1 MSRDALVVG
10 INTYERITSLKSPS
24 EDAEAIAQ
32 ILTQYGE
39 FNVTRLPGVKKEGAI
54 RVGQQTKLTLVELQK
69 ALVQLFK
76 PESDRIP
83 ETALFFFSGH
93 GKRQTLGIQEG
104 FLATSDVDPNK
115 GFYGLSLQWLR
126 RLLEE
131 SPVKQQII
139 WLDCC
144 YSGELLNFA
153 EADPG
158 ERGKGRDRCFIAASR
173 EFEVAYEDVGEA
185 HGVLTKALLQGLD
198 PRQYSGGWVTNYTLV
213 DVLNRQLQAA
223 TQRPIFTNFGEPINL
238 TCEKRPLTQKRSE
251 NTTSICPYKGLAY
264 FDCNEEDPKYFY
276 GREKLTDKLL
286 DHVRQSNF
294 LAIVGASGSGKS
306 SVLRAGLIYQLQQG
320 RKLSGSDQWQ
330 IYIVRPGEHPLQS
343 LALAFVDANL
353 SPVERAKQLEDAE
366 DLIKQGATGLRRLA
380 QASPSRLVL
389 VIDQFEEVFTLCKGT
404 QQQEEE
410 RRRFFECLLG
420 ALSQTATNVETGNGA
435 SLQIIIAMRADFF
448 GKCLEQDY
456 SGLAQQIQE
465 NLVTV
470 TPMTP
475 EELRQAIVAPAKKV
489 ELEVEP
495 ELVEEM
501 LADVANAPGILP
513 LLEYTLTELWKQ
525 RSDNCLHLKTYA
537 QLGRVMGTLKKRATD
552 VYESFSEVQK
562 EAVRH
567 IFLSLTQLGNETED
581 TRKRV
586 LKSDLV
592 NERYPEVLIDEVV
605 QRLADEKLI
614 VTSEMVEKG
623 GTSGRVAVV
632 DVAHE
637 ALIRHWDILRKWV
650 DENRE
655 QLIQERKIEVA
666 LGLDENSFLE
676 VSTLWQVNKILKWAT
691 EWQFNEKSKD
701 YLIRGKILKDAED
714 FLRNHPKSF
723 ELPILAK
730 VFIQLSLRQKRNN
743 RLKLIGLGLIVPL
756 GLAVFVGVV
765 AVQQIRI
772 LTLWQTVDAAKEQ
785 KVSPRRNQA
794 LQELV
799 KAGISLA
806 RINLSGANLSGADLS
821 FADLSS
827 AKLSSAKL
835 NDAGLIGADLNG
847 ADLMGADL
855 RSANLNGADLSGA
868 NLSGAYLKGAY
879 LKGAYLKGAYLSRAD
894 LSRAD
899 LSCFSINKKLY
910 CTNLSGAKNLSPE
923 QVKSAKDWQQAQYD
937 EDFHKKLGLK

>member
-10 INTYERITSLKSPS
+10 INNYEKITSLKSPS

-32 ILTQYGE
+32 ILTEYGE
-39 FNVTRLPGVKKEGAI
+39 FNVTRLPAVKKEGAI

-76 PESDRIP
+76 PEGDRIP

-93 GKRQTLGIQEG
+93 GKRTTLGIQEG

-115 GFYGLSLQWLR
+115 GFYGISLQWLR

-131 SPVKQQII
+131 SPIKQQIV

-173 EFEVAYEDVGEA
+173 EFEVAYEDVSEA
-185 HGVLTKALLQGLD
+185 HGVLTKALLQGLE
-198 PRQYSGGWVTNYTLV
+198 PRQYAGGWVTNYTLV

-238 TCEKRPLTQKRSE
+238 TCERRPLTEKQEE
-251 NTTSICPYKGLAY
+251 NKIAICPYKGLAY

-276 GREKLTDKLL
+276 GREKLTDQLL

-353 SPVERAKQLEDAE
+353 SPVERAKQLGDAE
-366 DLIKQGATGLRRLA
+366 DLIEQGAMGLRRLV
-380 QASPSRLVL
+380 QASPSRVVL
-389 VIDQFEEVFTLCKGT
+389 VIDQFEEVFTLCKET
-404 QQQEEE
+404 QQHEEE
-410 RRRFFECLLG
+410 RRQFFACLLG
-420 ALSQTATNVETGNGA
+420 ALSQTATNAEKLQAV

-456 SGLAQQIQE
+456 SGLTQQIQA

-475 EELRQAIVAPAKKV
+475 EELKQAIVAPAKKV
-489 ELEVEP
+489 ELEIEP
-495 ELVEEM
+495 ELVAEM
-501 LADVANAPGILP
+501 LTDVANAPGILP
-513 LLEYTLTELWKQ
+513 LLQYTLTELWKQ
-525 RSDNCLHLKTYA
+525 RRDNCLRLKTYA
-537 QLGRVMGTLKKRATD
+537 QLGGVMGSLKQRATG

-562 EAVRH
+562 AAVRH
-567 IFLSLTQLGNETED
+567 IFLSLTQLGEGTED
-581 TRKRV
+581 TRRRV
-586 LKSDLV
+586 LKLDLV
-592 NERYPEVLIDEVV
+592 NERYPEELIDEVV
-605 QRLADEKLI
+605 QQLANEKLI
-614 VTSEMVEKG
+614 VTSEIVEKG
-623 GTSGRVAVV
+623 GISGRVAVV

-637 ALIRHWDILRKWV
+637 ALIRHWDILRKWIEE
-650 DENRE
+650 DRDNLR
-655 QLIQERKIEVA
+655 QKRKIEA
-666 LGLDENSFLE
+666 AAE
-676 VSTLWQVNKILKWAT
+676 
-691 EWQFNEKSKD
+691 EWRERGKSKD
-701 YLIRGKILKDAED
+701 YLLQGKLLAEAKTFQKEQAGKLPLPDFAKD
-714 FLRNHPKSF
+714 
-723 ELPILAK
+723 
-730 VFIQLSLRQKRNN
+730 FIQRSLRQKRNN
-743 RLKLIGLGLIVPL
+743 RLQLIGFGLIVPL
-756 GLAVFVGVV
+756 GLSVFVGVA
-765 AVQQIRI
+765 AVKEMRI
-772 LTLWQTVDAAKEQ
+772 KQLWQTVEAAKEQ
-785 KVSPRRNQA
+785 KLSPVRNQA

-806 RINLSGANLSGADLS
+806 SINLSGADLS
-821 FADLSS
+821 DANLSRTNLRSADLRSADLSR
-827 AKLSSAKL
+827 
-835 NDAGLIGADLNG
+835 

-855 RSANLNGADLSGA
+855 SRADLMGADLSGA
-868 NLSGAYLKGAY
+868 DLSGADLSGAD
-879 LKGAYLKGAYLSRAD
+879 LSGADLSGADLSRAD

-899 LSCFSINKKLY
+899 LSCFLDLDNKRY
-910 CTNLSGAKNLSPE
+910 CTDLRGAKDLTPV
-923 QVKSAKDWQQAQYD
+923 QIKSANNWQQAQYD
-937 EDFHKKLGLK
+937 RAFRQKLGLK

>member
-10 INTYERITSLKSPS
+10 INNYEKITSLKSPS

-32 ILTQYGE
+32 ILTEYGE

-76 PESDRIP
+76 PEGDRIP

-93 GKRQTLGIQEG
+93 GKRTTLGIQEG
-104 FLATSDVDPNK
+104 FLATSDIDPNK

-131 SPVKQQII
+131 SPIKQQIV

-185 HGVLTKALLQGLD
+185 HGVLTKALLQGLE
-198 PRQYSGGWVTNYTLV
+198 PRQDSGGWVTNYTLV
-213 DVLNRQLQAA
+213 DVLNRQLQTT

-238 TCEKRPLTQKRSE
+238 TCERRPLTEKREE
-251 NTTSICPYKGLAY
+251 NKVTICPYKGLAY

-276 GREKLTDKLL
+276 GREKLTDQLL
-286 DHVRQSNF
+286 DHVRQNNF

-330 IYIVRPGEHPLQS
+330 VYIVRPGEHPLQS

-353 SPVERAKQLEDAE
+353 SPVERAKQLGDAE
-366 DLIKQGATGLRRLA
+366 DLIKQGATGLRRLV
-380 QASPSRLVL
+380 QASTSRVVL

-404 QQQEEE
+404 QQHEEE
-410 RRRFFECLLG
+410 RRQFFTCLLG
-420 ALSQTATNVETGNGA
+420 ALSQTATNAEQYQAA

-456 SGLAQQIQE
+456 SGLAQQIQA

-475 EELRQAIVAPAKKV
+475 EELKQAIVAPAKKV
-489 ELEVEP
+489 ELEIEP
-495 ELVEEM
+495 ELVTEM

-513 LLEYTLTELWKQ
+513 LLQYTLTELWKQ
-525 RSDNCLHLKTYA
+525 RSDNSLRVKTYA
-537 QLGRVMGTLKKRATD
+537 QLGGVMGSLKKRATE

-562 EAVRH
+562 AAVRH
-567 IFLSLTQLGNETED
+567 IFLSLTQLGEGTED
-581 TRKRV
+581 TRRRV
-586 LKSDLV
+586 LKLDLV
-592 NERYPEVLIDEVV
+592 NERYPEALIDEVV
-605 QRLADEKLI
+605 QRLANEKLI

-623 GTSGRVAVV
+623 EASGRVAVV

-637 ALIRHWDILRKWV
+637 ALIRHWDILRKWIEA
-650 DENRE
+650 DRDNLR
-655 QLIQERKIEVA
+655 QKRKIEA
-666 LGLDENSFLE
+666 AAE
-676 VSTLWQVNKILKWAT
+676 
-691 EWQFNEKSKD
+691 EWRERGKSKD
-701 YLIRGKILKDAED
+701 YLLQGKLLADAKTFQKEQAGQLPLSDFAKD
-714 FLRNHPKSF
+714 
-723 ELPILAK
+723 
-730 VFIQLSLRQKRNN
+730 FIQRSLKHKRNN
-743 RLKLIGLGLIVPL
+743 RLQLIGFGLIVPL
-756 GLAVFVGVV
+756 GLAVFVGVA
-765 AVQQIRI
+765 AVKEIRI
-772 LTLWQTVDAAKEQ
+772 RQLWQTVDAAKEQ
-785 KVSPRRNQA
+785 KLSPARNQA

-806 RINLSGANLSGADLS
+806 GINLSGANLNRADLHS
-821 FADLSS
+821 ADLSS
-827 AKLSSAKL
+827 ADLSSVNL
-835 NDAGLIGADLNG
+835 TI
-847 ADLMGADL
+847 
-855 RSANLNGADLSGA
+855 ANLHSADLSGA
-868 NLSGAYLKGAY
+868 KLSDANLSNANLSNANLSGADFDCVVFNNE
-879 LKGAYLKGAYLSRAD
+879 RHCTD
-894 LSRAD
+894 L
-899 LSCFSINKKLY
+899 
-910 CTNLSGAKNLSPE
+910 TGAKDLTPE
-923 QVKSAKDWQQAQYD
+923 QIKSAKNWQQAKYD
-937 EDFHKKLGLK
+937 PDFRQKLGLE